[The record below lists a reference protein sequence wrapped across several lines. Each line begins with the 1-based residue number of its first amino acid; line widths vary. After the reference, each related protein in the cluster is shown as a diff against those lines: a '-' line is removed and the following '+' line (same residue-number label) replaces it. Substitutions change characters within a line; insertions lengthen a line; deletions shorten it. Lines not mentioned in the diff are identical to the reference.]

1 MLEVVPT
8 AEHPTSRSFVK
19 LFEHADVEAS
29 GRAQTTRIGPRTAR
43 QEAAMA
49 RKKSGIPRK
58 QRPKETTVAAHLP
71 MAPAELQPHVAT
83 MCKELGADQRFGA
96 LKPQVDE
103 TVTDNGKLAS
113 AIQEA
118 KNGGTVEQEAL
129 VEADKTVRDD
139 IKALVPGVQK
149 TLRGLPPDQV
159 PGILAAILMHASHVG
174 ERPPKPPLAA
184 KDVKGAPA
192 GTALLV
198 ALAIAGTLYYE
209 YDWSADQTTWT
220 PAGKSGKAR
229 FTVAGLAS
237 GKQYWFRVTAFLRD
251 GTSQQ
256 HVTGAP
262 FIVR

>member
-1 MLEVVPT
+1 MP
-8 AEHPTSRSFVK
+8 
-19 LFEHADVEAS
+19 
-29 GRAQTTRIGPRTAR
+29 
-43 QEAAMA
+43 

-71 MAPAELQPHVAT
+71 KPPAELQPHVVT
-83 MCKELGADQRFGA
+83 MCTAPGNNPQFAA

-103 TVTDNGKLAS
+103 TLTDNGKLAT

-139 IKALVPGVQK
+139 VKALVPCVQK
-149 TLRGLPPDQV
+149 ILRGLPPDQV
-159 PGILAAILMHASHVG
+159 PGILAAILMYASHVG

-184 KDVKGAPA
+184 KDVKGAPT

-209 YDWSADQTTWT
+209 YDWSTDQTTWT
-220 PAGKSGKAR
+220 PAGKSGKTR
-229 FTVAGLAS
+229 FTIAGLAA

-256 HVTGAP
+256 HVTGTP

>member
-1 MLEVVPT
+1 VREVRIEP
-8 AEHPTSRSFVK
+8 R
-19 LFEHADVEAS
+19 
-29 GRAQTTRIGPRTAR
+29 RAP
-43 QEAAMA
+43 QEAAMP

-58 QRPKETTVAAHLP
+58 QKPKETTVAAHLP
-71 MAPAELQPHVAT
+71 RSSVELQPHVAT
-83 MCKELGADQRFGA
+83 MCTGLGNDPQFAP

-113 AIQEA
+113 AIQKA
-118 KNGGTVEQEAL
+118 KTGGTVEQEAL

-139 IKALVPGVQK
+139 VKALVPGVQK
-149 TLRGLPPDQV
+149 ILRGLPPDQV
-159 PGILAAILMHASHVG
+159 PGILAAILMYASHAG

-184 KDVKGAPA
+184 KDVKGAPP

-198 ALAIAGTLYYE
+198 ALAVAGTLYYE
-209 YDWSADQTTWT
+209 YDWSADQTNWT
-220 PAGKSGKAR
+220 FAGKSAKSR
-229 FTVAGLAS
+229 FTVAGLAP

-256 HVTGAP
+256 HVTSTP